1 MVRFQISKTIRPIWT
16 RLDSFESLFNFQKL
30 YKNDF
35 LSQINTKPATP
46 TFIKNGPNF
55 TLFAAHFC
63 SSPANPP
70 GRDTGV
76 KIGTDAGLDL
86 NWLPEKSRSSRSSR
100 SWDTV
105 AQILSWLLKCCQKFP
120 EPDFRSYFNMSYI
133 SRTRRPIRTRLESME
148 RSLYDQKLCLLNRSR
163 QTDQKGTRTS
173 FRGQGQTL
181 LFSGH
186 LTLTN
191 FFSSST
197 GPNFTKLSTPTLHHP
212 PKKWCVRDN
221 PKIVGVKVILR
232 HVTDRVL
239 NYYLIQSKN
248 GIPSNCYKSVKIS
261 PI

>member
-1 MVRFQISKTIRPIWT
+1 MPKSLAFKRTLFLLGLQTSVWRPIVIIEIIIISYYYSYYYYYYYSYSAGFCLDPTALTSHQIDLKLWILIGLGLNWCISPVRPCRVIRSRAITHFVNMVMFQISKTIRPIWT

-70 GRDTGV
+70 GRDTGL

-120 EPDFRSYFNMSYI
+120 EPDFRSYFNMS
-133 SRTRRPIRTRLESME
+133 
-148 RSLYDQKLCLLNRSR
+148 
-163 QTDQKGTRTS
+163 
-173 FRGQGQTL
+173 
-181 LFSGH
+181 
-186 LTLTN
+186 
-191 FFSSST
+191 
-197 GPNFTKLSTPTLHHP
+197 
-212 PKKWCVRDN
+212 
-221 PKIVGVKVILR
+221 
-232 HVTDRVL
+232 
-239 NYYLIQSKN
+239 
-248 GIPSNCYKSVKIS
+248 
-261 PI
+261 